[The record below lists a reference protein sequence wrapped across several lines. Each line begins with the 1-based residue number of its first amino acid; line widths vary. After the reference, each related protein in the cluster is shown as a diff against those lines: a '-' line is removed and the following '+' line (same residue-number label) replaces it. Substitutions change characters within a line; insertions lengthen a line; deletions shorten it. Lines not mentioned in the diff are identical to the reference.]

1 MELMRYLSMHD
12 LQLAIHL
19 KPTKPLGGLANEIQ
33 DDPIHCRRK
42 MIMEAIKRKHYK
54 SASLPA
60 TPIKGL
66 LASTLYF
73 RTKIK
78 MSRWV

>member
-33 DDPIHCRRK
+33 DDPIQCRRK
-42 MIMEAIKRKHYK
+42 MIMEAIKETALQECLSPSYTHQR
-54 SASLPA
+54 LV
-60 TPIKGL
+60 GL
-66 LASTLYF
+66 HLVF
-73 RTKIK
+73 
-78 MSRWV
+78 

>member
-19 KPTKPLGGLANEIQ
+19 KQTKPLGGLANEIQ

-42 MIMEAIKRKHYK
+42 MIMEAIKRKHYTN
-54 SASLPA
+54 ASLQLHPSKA
-60 TPIKGL
+60 CWPSPCILELK
-66 LASTLYF
+66 
-73 RTKIK
+73 
-78 MSRWV
+78 